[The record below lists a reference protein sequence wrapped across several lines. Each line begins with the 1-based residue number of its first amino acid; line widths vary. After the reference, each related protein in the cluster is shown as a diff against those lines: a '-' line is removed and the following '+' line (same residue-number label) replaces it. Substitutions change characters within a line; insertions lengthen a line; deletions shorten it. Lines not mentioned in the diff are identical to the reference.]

1 MTSPPAG
8 RLYGSV
14 NYGSMDALIAKV
26 ITAELSIRLDPV
38 GPGNGQTLAGFPRQ
52 TVTEIGDCKV
62 RCMTRSSTD

>member
-38 GPGNGQTLAGFPRQ
+38 GPGNAQQLAGFPRQ
-52 TVTEIGDCKV
+52 RDRQLQRLVTV
-62 RCMTRSSTD
+62 RSDV